1 MNIIIKDLIINISEV
16 NRIRFYSLKQPKYI
30 LRIEFGFKNS
40 ERLDIIHFSN
50 EEEYEIAKSNLIN
63 ICKPTDIT
71 IKMPEINLDNYMD
84 DCC

>member
-1 MNIIIKDLIINISEV
+1 MNIIIKDLIINLSEV
-16 NRIRFYSLKQPKYI
+16 NRIRCFLKEPKYSWG
-30 LRIEFGFKNS
+30 IEFGFKNS

-84 DCC
+84 DRC